1 MDQFFN
7 VVLEVLKKV
16 KSSLFTVIII
26 CNVGNV
32 SYGIDGIRSKRD
44 ISDGD

>member
-26 CNVGNV
+26 SNVGNV
-32 SYGIDGIRSKRD
+32 NYGIDAIRSKRD